1 MAGAT
6 ADYCSLISGSP
17 FDAERQNDIHD
28 SMMINFSTLVAAAWD
43 PSHWQNHQLVT
54 KDQELCQEACLIF

>member
-43 PSHWQNHQLVT
+43 PRP
-54 KDQELCQEACLIF
+54 